1 MSDDPRC
8 DGSRNLP
15 CRCPAAV
22 RGEYAYHCHCKR
34 RCDGCIACGPDPA
47 DVERKRRDDEAWY
60 YSRVGT
66 APAREKASKAAK
78 AADQPRLF

>member
-1 MSDDPRC
+1 MTDARC
-8 DGSRNLP
+8 DGDGSLP

-22 RGEYAYHCHCKR
+22 RGGHAHHCDCQR

-47 DVERKRRDDEAWY
+47 EAERERREAEAWY

-66 APAREKASKAAK
+66 APAREKASKAK